1 MTVDSARPWPK
12 LSPLQRFG
20 PLAAVAALLIGAGTL
35 ATVHGKDGRTVAV
48 KPSGGDGATA
58 DPSDGKDYAA
68 NPVLPITYAEAKKA
82 GTLDQY
88 DWGDRCDVDRGRI
101 MQPSVYAPPCVPK
114 WGGAKPWKDRGGTLH
129 TSNGGATHQGV
140 TDDEIVVAY
149 YIPGPG
155 DLLATAEALG
165 VYDKADVR
173 TKAVQDLV
181 TAGNATFELYGRK
194 VVVKPFQATGDGRS
208 PAAARADAR
217 KVAEDMGAFAS
228 IGGPTQALAYQDQLA
243 RSGVL
248 CISCSP
254 AAPEAVYQEL
264 APHAWSLLASPDQ
277 ILQGVLDFG
286 AKNLVGKPA
295 LFAGDPAMRSK
306 PRVIGIVHY
315 DQDPPI
321 YGDLSAELTARYK
334 KMGAS
339 AKVNMAY
346 ILDQATLS
354 RQAAGIVG
362 RLKSAGVTSVVFA
375 GDPLMLIDLT
385 AAATKAEYFPEWQIT
400 GTVLTDTTAVG
411 RLLDKKQ
418 WAHAFGTSLF
428 AARTTPSLSEAWQ
441 LFKWYFDREPEA
453 TKTVPLLTPQVNML
467 FLGLHMAGPDLTPD
481 TFAGGL
487 FRYPPSGG
495 GPTTPRIS
503 FGNHGLFD
511 QPDYVGIDD
520 FTLVWWDPN
529 LEGPDEQNVVM
540 PGMWRYLGGG
550 KRLLLGDVTS
560 ADSDLLFKD
569 VPTSPGVLSAVPK
582 SDQSPDYPPLPGSP
596 AATGG

>member
-20 PLAAVAALLIGAGTL
+20 PLLVVGALLVGAGVV
-35 ATVHGKDGRTVAV
+35 ATVKAKDGPSLAQTKRTGPDENAN
-48 KPSGGDGATA
+48 A
-58 DPSDGKDYAA
+58 SDKTDYAA
-68 NPVLPITYAEAKKA
+68 NPALPITYAEAEKA

-88 DWGDRCDVDRGRI
+88 DWGQRCDIDRGRI
-101 MQPSVYAPPCVPK
+101 MQPSVYAPPCVPT
-114 WGGAKPWKDRGGTLH
+114 WGGTKPWKDRGGTIH
-129 TSNGGATHQGV
+129 TGNGGATHIGV
-140 TDDEIVVAY
+140 TEDEIVVAY

-155 DLLATAEALG
+155 DLVTTAEALG
-165 VYDKADVR
+165 VYDPAAVR

-181 TAGNATFELYGRK
+181 IAGNATFELYGRK
-194 VVVKPFQATGDGRS
+194 VVVKPFQATGDGKS

-228 IGGPTQALAYQDQLA
+228 IGGPSQALAYQDQLA

-248 CISCSP
+248 CISCSQ

-264 APHAWSLLASPDQ
+264 APHAWSVLASPDQ
-277 ILQGVLDFG
+277 ILRGVLDYG

-295 LFAGDPAMRSK
+295 QFAGDPAMRTET
-306 PRVIGIVHY
+306 RVIGIVHY

-321 YGDLSAELTARYK
+321 YGKLNAELTARYK

-339 AKVNMAY
+339 AEVNIAY
-346 ILDQATLS
+346 LLDQATLS
-354 RQAAGIVG
+354 RQAAGIVS

-400 GTVLTDTTAVG
+400 GTVFTDTTAVG

-418 WAHAFGTSLF
+418 WAHAFGASSA
-428 AARTTPSLSEAWQ
+428 AARTTPSLSEPWQ
-441 LFKWYFDREPEA
+441 LYEWYFGKEPEA
-453 TKTVPLLTPQVNML
+453 KKTLPLLTPQLNLL

-503 FGNHGLFD
+503 FGNQGLFD
-511 QPDYVGIDD
+511 RPDYVGIDD
-520 FTLVWWDPN
+520 FTLVWWDPD
-529 LEGPDEQNVVM
+529 LEGPDEQDGVM

-550 KRLLLGDVTS
+550 ERLLLGDVSS
-560 ADSDLLFKD
+560 ANSDLLFKD
-569 VPTSPGVLSAVPK
+569 LPSSPGILSEVPEP
-582 SDQSPDYPPLPGSP
+582 DQSPEYPPLPGSP
-596 AATGG
+596 GDTGG